1 MANARSRF
9 WSNILGAVLTV
20 VIAVLANF
28 ALGGVSLQLDLTE
41 DQRYTLPDAAR
52 RVAARLEDTL
62 TVTAYISEPLPSYL
76 EFVPRALQT
85 RLEEFAA
92 ASGGKFQFEFRAPEN
107 EPGLAAELEKQT
119 PPIKPYPL
127 ADFVQGR
134 QTTGSYYL
142 WMVFRYGEQVASY
155 HLLEMR
161 EALAREGEFLRL
173 LPFQIAAKIV
183 KVQNPGAQIGIV
195 SEKKQ
200 PPPELAQQLGRDPSD
215 GLAQLREVIGRHLPP
230 PRDVQLKHGTQ
241 IPDDIDALIV
251 YKPEG
256 LGEAE
261 VFELDQFLL
270 KGRNVI
276 VLLDNFSI
284 FDVDRVQ
291 DWQRGLQTGN
301 MNVRPLQHGLSEWLA
316 HHGIVAGPGVVEDP
330 AASAAS
336 VSMNMEVRQDPATQR
351 MVLAPVERRKGLPG
365 LLLLAERDRDRKST
379 GQFSDASPALAGLG
393 RVCMPFATPLQI
405 DESAIAK
412 QGADADG
419 KPRLKLETLVRTS
432 ADAFVR
438 ALDKDQLVIWT
449 DGAVNA
455 PDKST
460 WGSRPLVVQASG
472 RPRSFFLGKKW
483 GEDDR
488 PPRKGPDGTTLPAMP
503 GGPAR
508 LDEASAPGQ
517 LWVFADSDFCC
528 DYTGLT
534 TRNLSSQE
542 AMAGISLMTAGL
554 VNVLDGMMV
563 GDDLVEIRR
572 PNIKDRSVNTSEIE
586 EVRGSILWWVL
597 GFPSVLLIGFGV
609 VWGIARRVATR
620 ISASE

>member
-9 WSNILGAVLTV
+9 WSNICGAALTV
-20 VIAVLANF
+20 IIAVLANF
-28 ALGGVSLQLDLTE
+28 ALGGISVQVDLTE
-41 DQRYTLPDAAR
+41 DQRYTLPEAAR
-52 RVAARLEDTL
+52 RVAAKLEDTL
-62 TVTAYISEPLPSYL
+62 SVTAYISEPLPSYL

-142 WMVFRYGEQVASY
+142 WMVFRYGDQVASY

-183 KVQNPGAQIGIV
+183 KVQHPSAQIGIA
-195 SEKKQ
+195 SNKKQ
-200 PPPELAQQLGRDPSD
+200 PPPELQQQLGRDPAD

-230 PRDVQLKHGTQ
+230 PRDVELKHGAQ

-276 VLLDNFSI
+276 VLLDNYSI

-291 DWQRGLQTGN
+291 EWQRGLQSGS
-301 MNVRPLQHGLSEWLA
+301 MNARPLAHGLGEWLA
-316 HHGIVAGPGVVEDP
+316 HHGVVVGPGVVEDP

-351 MVLAPVERRKGLPG
+351 MVLAPVERRRALPG
-365 LLLLAERDRDRKST
+365 ILLPAERDRDRQNT
-379 GQFSDASPALAGLG
+379 GQFSEASPAFAGLG
-393 RVCMPFATPLQI
+393 RVCMPFATPLQV
-405 DESAIAK
+405 DESAIAR

-419 KPRLKLETLVRTS
+419 KPRIKLDTLVRTS

-438 ALDKDQLVIWT
+438 ALSGDQLPLWSDAST
-449 DGAVNA
+449 PA

-460 WGSRPLVVQASG
+460 WGARPLVVQVSG
-472 RPRSFFLGKKW
+472 KPRSFFLGKKW
-483 GEDDR
+483 GEEDR
-488 PPRKGPDGTTLPAMP
+488 PPRKGPDGSTLPSMS
-503 GGPAR
+503 GGAAR
-508 LDEASAPGQ
+508 LDEATAFGQ
-517 LWVFADSDFCC
+517 LWVFADADFCC

-534 TRNLSSQE
+534 ARNLSAQE
-542 AMAGISLMTAGL
+542 AMTGISLMTAGL

-572 PNIKDRSVNTSEIE
+572 PNIKDRSVNSSDVE
-586 EVRGSILWWVL
+586 EARGSILWWVL
-597 GFPSVLLIGFGV
+597 GFPSVLLVAFGTS
-609 VWGIARRVATR
+609 WGLARRVATR